1 MFGLMKVSTHEGI
14 AKELRL
20 RLQAEK
26 DSLGRVI
33 ERKNRSETRVAQ
45 LTIEKADVEERL
57 RHAEAELA
65 AVKKPS
71 RKPAPIKVP
80 SDPAG
85 MKVAAKKLATRMKAT
100 GETIGS
106 ISVVGVRASA
116 KKGAK

>member
-1 MFGLMKVSTHEGI
+1 MNMFGLMKVSTHEGI

-65 AVKKPS
+65 TLKPADKKMPA
-71 RKPAPIKVP
+71 RKPA
-80 SDPAG
+80 
-85 MKVAAKKLATRMKAT
+85 AKKAVK
-100 GETIGS
+100 
-106 ISVVGVRASA
+106 
-116 KKGAK
+116 